1 MLLFIIASVVVIG
14 LIMAIVPIVVLLAKV
29 WLLATLCKLVVSLI
43 VFLFNML
50 KVCTLLGFI
59 IVLWWICWPLSVGL
73 MAFTAIVIYSQI
85 KK

>member
-1 MLLFIIASVVVIG
+1 
-14 LIMAIVPIVVLLAKV
+14 
-29 WLLATLCKLVVSLI
+29 VVSLI

-59 IVLWWICWPLSVGL
+59 VVLWWICWPLSVGL